1 MEKFLN
7 DSITVSNQALEG
19 MRNYSSVPKYIVKDS
34 DDLLKLYNSQKNGLQ
49 NNDVKKYY
57 KLHLEVS
64 NMNIQHGQ
72 VGEFLEYEK

>member
-7 DSITVSNQALEG
+7 DSITVSTQALEG

-57 KLHLEVS
+57 KLQLEVS

>member
-1 MEKFLN
+1 
-7 DSITVSNQALEG
+7 

-34 DDLLKLYNSQKNGLQ
+34 DDLLKVYNSQKNGLQ

-57 KLHLEVS
+57 KLQLEVS

-72 VGEFLEYEK
+72 VGEFLEDEK

>member
-1 MEKFLN
+1 
-7 DSITVSNQALEG
+7 

-57 KLHLEVS
+57 KLQLEVS

>member
-7 DSITVSNQALEG
+7 DSITVSTQALEG

-57 KLHLEVS
+57 KFQLEVS
-64 NMNIQHGQ
+64 NINIQHGQ
-72 VGEFLEYEK
+72 VGEFLEDEK

>member
-7 DSITVSNQALEG
+7 DSITVSIQALEG

-57 KLHLEVS
+57 KFQLEVS
-64 NMNIQHGQ
+64 NINIQHGQ
-72 VGEFLEYEK
+72 VGEFLEDEK

>member
-7 DSITVSNQALEG
+7 DSITVSIQALEG

-49 NNDVKKYY
+49 NNDVKK
-57 KLHLEVS
+57 
-64 NMNIQHGQ
+64 
-72 VGEFLEYEK
+72 

>member
-1 MEKFLN
+1 
-7 DSITVSNQALEG
+7 

-34 DDLLKLYNSQKNGLQ
+34 NDLLKLYNSQKNGLQ

-57 KLHLEVS
+57 KLQLEVS

>member
-1 MEKFLN
+1 
-7 DSITVSNQALEG
+7 

-57 KLHLEVS
+57 KFQLEVS
-64 NMNIQHGQ
+64 NINIQHGQ
-72 VGEFLEYEK
+72 VGEFLEDEK

>member
-7 DSITVSNQALEG
+7 DSITVSIQALEG
-19 MRNYSSVPKYIVKDS
+19 MRNYSSVHKYIVKDS
-34 DDLLKLYNSQKNGLQ
+34 GDLLKLYNSQKNGLQ

-57 KLHLEVS
+57 KLQLEVS
-64 NMNIQHGQ
+64 NMNIQHWQ

>member
-7 DSITVSNQALEG
+7 DSITVSIQALEG

-34 DDLLKLYNSQKNGLQ
+34 NDLLKLYNSQKNGLQ

-57 KLHLEVS
+57 KLQLEVS